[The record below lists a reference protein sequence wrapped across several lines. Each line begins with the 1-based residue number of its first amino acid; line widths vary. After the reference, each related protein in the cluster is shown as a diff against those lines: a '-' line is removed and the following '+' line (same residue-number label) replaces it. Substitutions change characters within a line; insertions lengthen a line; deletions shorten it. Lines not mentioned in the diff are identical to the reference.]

1 MGFDWI
7 TFAFQVVNVLILLAI
22 LRHFLFRPVARII
35 AERQAEIARTLSEA
49 EKTKAAAAKAG
60 EDARAEAEKTAAARH
75 DALARARAEAEAQA
89 ATILEAARDEAE
101 KIKAAAREE
110 AQAEQRRAEA
120 EQLARASALALDLAE
135 RLMQSLP
142 EDRRVAGYAAR
153 LAEVLASL
161 PADRRRALFDSETP
175 QLIAPRPLS
184 DSEAAEVQAA
194 LAPYFKT
201 TPPVSVDP
209 GLIAGLELRGRHG
222 SIGNSLRHD
231 LTRIAQVARN
241 EG

>member
-1 MGFDWI
+1 MGFDWV

-22 LRHFLFRPVARII
+22 LRRFLFRPIVRII

-49 EKTKAAAAKAG
+49 ERTKAEAAKAT

-75 DALARARAEAEAQA
+75 EALAKARAEAQAQA
-89 ATILEAARDEAE
+89 ATILQAAREEAE

-110 AQAEQRRAEA
+110 VRAEQRRAEA
-120 EQLARASALALDLAE
+120 EQLARASALALDIAE
-135 RLMQSLP
+135 RLMQAMP

-153 LAEVLASL
+153 LAEVLAAL
-161 PADRRRALFDSETP
+161 PEDRRRALFDDEVP

-184 DSEAAEVQAA
+184 DGEVAEVQAA
-194 LAPYFKT
+194 LAPYFE
-201 TPPVSVDP
+201 TPPAVSVDP

>member
-35 AERQAEIARTLSEA
+35 AERQAAIARTLDEA
-49 EKTKAAAAKAG
+49 EKARAAAAKAE
-60 EDARAEAEKTAAARH
+60 EDARAEAERTAAARH
-75 DALARARAEAEAQA
+75 DALAKARAEAQAQA
-89 ATILEAARDEAE
+89 ATILQAARDEVE
-101 KIKAAAREE
+101 KTKAAAREE
-110 AQAEQRRAEA
+110 ARAEQRRAEA

-135 RLMQSLP
+135 RLMQAMP
-142 EDRRVAGYAAR
+142 EDRRIAGYAAR
-153 LAEVLASL
+153 LAEVLATL
-161 PADRRRALFDSETP
+161 PEDRRRALFDSEAP

-201 TPPVSVDP
+201 PPAVSIDP
-209 GLIAGLELRGRHG
+209 DLIAGLELRGRHG
-222 SIGNSLRHD
+222 GIGNSLRHD